1 MPAPTAAPAKNQTNL
16 PVLSMLRCYR
26 EGRHPGRATF
36 GRYAG
41 DMHSGITVFRSADES
56 AGEDAAKVR
65 DMLAES
71 GIEAALLDDS
81 APGVPAGAY
90 EIRVGPADRERAE
103 WLIARYPPEAELEQ
117 VDASNAL
124 DLVTVF
130 GQEGSAREMEALQ
143 VQSILDAGG
152 ISSVL
157 IGDSRYPN
165 FGHRVRVAKEHTARA
180 KQLIEEALAA
190 GPVSAEEAERAGES
204 SRNG

>member
-1 MPAPTAAPAKNQTNL
+1 M
-16 PVLSMLRCYR
+16 
-26 EGRHPGRATF
+26 
-36 GRYAG
+36 
-41 DMHSGITVFRSADES
+41 DSGITVFRSADES
-56 AGEDAAKVR
+56 ADEDAAKVR
-65 DMLAES
+65 DMLSQE

-90 EIRVGPADRERAE
+90 EVRVRPADRARAE
-103 WLIARYPPEAELEQ
+103 RLIARYSPEAELEQ
-117 VDASNAL
+117 VDASDAL

-130 GQEGSAREMEALQ
+130 GREGSAREMEALQ

-165 FGHRVRVAKEHTARA
+165 FGHQVRVAKEHKARA

-190 GPVSAEEAERAGES
+190 GPVGAEEAERAGES